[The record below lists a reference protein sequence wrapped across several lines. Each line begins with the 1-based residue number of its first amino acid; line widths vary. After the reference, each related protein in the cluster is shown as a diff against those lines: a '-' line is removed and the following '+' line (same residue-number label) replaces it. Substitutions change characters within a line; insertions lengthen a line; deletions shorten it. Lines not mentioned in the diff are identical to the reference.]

1 MSNKNAVIVS
11 IKDYELLCSNN
22 AKFLKDYNIFLV
34 RGSGQ
39 NADLK
44 GTYRELIV
52 DNPDDGQM
60 ILTAF
65 KEILKEDEMKDN
77 LLVFFGK
84 NLPRMDK
91 EALSEYK
98 TVFCPKGNLKKDVDK
113 FINKQSYQN
122 FRNKSSADKAPKKQD
137 VKENE
142 KKSENKTDQTSFI
155 ILLLESGQKIN
166 KQRMWGNL
174 SLKAKR

>member
-84 NLPRMDK
+84 IFLEWIKKLCLNIRQSFVQK
-91 EALSEYK
+91 E
-98 TVFCPKGNLKKDVDK
+98 
-113 FINKQSYQN
+113 I
-122 FRNKSSADKAPKKQD
+122 
-137 VKENE
+137 
-142 KKSENKTDQTSFI
+142 
-155 ILLLESGQKIN
+155 
-166 KQRMWGNL
+166 
-174 SLKAKR
+174 

>member
-98 TVFCPKGNLKKDVDK
+98 TVFCPKGR
-113 FINKQSYQN
+113 S
-122 FRNKSSADKAPKKQD
+122 
-137 VKENE
+137 
-142 KKSENKTDQTSFI
+142 
-155 ILLLESGQKIN
+155 
-166 KQRMWGNL
+166 
-174 SLKAKR
+174 

>member
-22 AKFLKDYNIFLV
+22 AKVLKDYNIFLV

-65 KEILKEDEMKDN
+65 KEILKEDEKTIYSSFLEKIFLEWIKKLCLN
-77 LLVFFGK
+77 IRQSFVQ
-84 NLPRMDK
+84 K
-91 EALSEYK
+91 E
-98 TVFCPKGNLKKDVDK
+98 
-113 FINKQSYQN
+113 I
-122 FRNKSSADKAPKKQD
+122 
-137 VKENE
+137 
-142 KKSENKTDQTSFI
+142 
-155 ILLLESGQKIN
+155 
-166 KQRMWGNL
+166 
-174 SLKAKR
+174 